1 MKKFLAILMA
11 ISMVIVLF
19 TSCVATKVDSGNG
32 IEAEINTDVPKMPE
46 KVKVQSFDELLKK
59 RTEAGKNI
67 ENLSADVKCAID
79 LEMMGEVERVD
90 MDMQIEADTTNTLTH
105 MLITTTPQSTGET
118 TTSEVYSDT
127 KYTYTKDVTDEWFK
141 HENDI
146 EDNLELKA
154 LIEELKNK
162 EIDYSKYVSDGVY
175 SEETYDGKEC
185 FKLCYN
191 MNLKLFD
198 MISEFGI
205 GNDEIEDF
213 RESLAEEVGPE
224 MAGVLFDMFSDLGT
238 IPVTEYID
246 AYTLYPVRMSMDM
259 TQALESIIDKIIDF
273 SIASYGEGLTREDLG
288 LEFAINELSFD
299 MAIDSVNTTE
309 ITIPEEVL
317 SAPEFT
323 EDYIDEYYDFDDDYD
338 DYDDYDDDYDDYY
351 DFD

>member
-246 AYTLYPVRMSMDM
+246 AYTLYPV
-259 TQALESIIDKIIDF
+259 
-273 SIASYGEGLTREDLG
+273 
-288 LEFAINELSFD
+288 
-299 MAIDSVNTTE
+299 
-309 ITIPEEVL
+309 
-317 SAPEFT
+317 
-323 EDYIDEYYDFDDDYD
+323 
-338 DYDDYDDDYDDYY
+338 
-351 DFD
+351 